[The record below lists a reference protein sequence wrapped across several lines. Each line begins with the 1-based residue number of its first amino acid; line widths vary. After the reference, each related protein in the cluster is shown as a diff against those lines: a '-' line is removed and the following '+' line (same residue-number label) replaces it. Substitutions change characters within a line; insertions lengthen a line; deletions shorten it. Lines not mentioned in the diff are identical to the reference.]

1 MWLWVLGGR
10 PTHKIPQIQF
20 GIRGQRRGE
29 RLNISFISTTHK
41 HTRMRTHHKYPR
53 NRPPPPL
60 PHIKPQIS
68 RAGLIEDH
76 LPKVNPPMPYSPR
89 MPGNDLAWVLMS
101 TTAPGKTACSFFFFF
116 FIVKLTKQPW
126 HSSGPLNVKYSVK
139 ISINLLLPS
148 LLLPV
153 REWGGEGESV
163 MEETL
168 QCSESQCP
176 RTLTRDRLG
185 APAAWQTSDWWKE
198 WRIDEGRS
206 REKECE
212 EKTEGKWTLSLIV
225 YSKCK
230 MIFYPYRHNN
240 VYNLFTFKNNNKWNG
255 CFKITVRY

>member
-1 MWLWVLGGR
+1 MWLWVAEGR

-41 HTRMRTHHKYPR
+41 HTDAHTSQIPQKQTPTTATP
-53 NRPPPPL
+53 N
-60 PHIKPQIS
+60 IKPQIS

-101 TTAPGKTACSFFFFF
+101 TTAPGKTACIFF

-126 HSSGPLNVKYSVK
+126 HSSGTLNVKYSLK
-139 ISINLLLPS
+139 MFINLLLPS

-153 REWGGEGESV
+153 SEWGGEGESV

-206 REKECE
+206 VER
-212 EKTEGKWTLSLIV
+212 
-225 YSKCK
+225 
-230 MIFYPYRHNN
+230 
-240 VYNLFTFKNNNKWNG
+240 
-255 CFKITVRY
+255 